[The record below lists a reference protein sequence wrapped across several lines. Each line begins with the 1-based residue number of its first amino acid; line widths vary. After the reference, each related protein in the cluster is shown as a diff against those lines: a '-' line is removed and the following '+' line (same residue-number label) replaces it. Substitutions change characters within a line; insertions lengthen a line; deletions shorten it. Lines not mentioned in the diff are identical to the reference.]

1 MKQLI
6 FCTLLVISMPVWC
19 MEKKEKRT
27 NKTVTILLPSNKK
40 KAIELL
46 AVLSIIANTTL
57 PSGLQ
62 EEYRKCLE
70 AGKK

>member
-19 MEKKEKRT
+19 MEKKENKT

-40 KAIELL
+40 KALEFL
-46 AVLSIIANTTL
+46 AVLGMIANTTF
-57 PSGLQ
+57 PSELQ
-62 EEYRKCLE
+62 VEYSKCLE
-70 AGKK
+70 EGKK